1 MTAIRE
7 SNPLQEMS
15 GKTLRSLGDTVAS
28 LPPRAATLVTMAEL
42 AARRG
47 WRAARVPAGEARRVA
62 MRDRRPGL
70 VGALGQMGASRL
82 YSHQLEAYE
91 RVRAGENGVV
101 ATARASGEALCR
113 KSPAERQSG

>member
-28 LPPRAATLVTMAEL
+28 LPPREATLVKMPEL
-42 AARRG
+42 H
-47 WRAARVPAGEARRVA
+47 PE
-62 MRDRRPGL
+62 L
-70 VGALGQMGASRL
+70 VEALGKMGASRL

-91 RVRAGENGVV
+91 RVRAGENVVV
-101 ATARASGEALCR
+101 ATATA
-113 KSPAERQSG
+113 